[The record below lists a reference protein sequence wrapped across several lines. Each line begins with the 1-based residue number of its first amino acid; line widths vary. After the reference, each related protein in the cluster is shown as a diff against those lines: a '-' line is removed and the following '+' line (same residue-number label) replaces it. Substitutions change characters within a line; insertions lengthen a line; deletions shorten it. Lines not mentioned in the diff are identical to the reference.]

1 MTDLSTP
8 SAARGMLAAM
18 PASDERAGAAGV
30 RAAFDGETPGLSEIA
45 FTGGFYTVLTLG
57 LYRFWYATD
66 LRRQLWHRS
75 SLGGAPFEYV
85 GTVKE
90 IFVGFLIMLTLLTPI
105 YVLFYLSEFYP
116 DDDLGQWAGIGFLV
130 SVFFFSGF
138 ATYRARRYR
147 LSRTLWRG
155 VRFGQTGSAVVYA
168 LRNFGWLI
176 LSVATLGLAV
186 PFWRASQERMRINNT
201 WYGDR
206 RFAST
211 VSGWALMP
219 RFLVYLLPVLG
230 PLAAASANVFLT
242 HPYDFLAEQVST
254 LLVGDQPDP
263 SLVPD
268 LKRVTWSFLWACV
281 GAFLLWPFYRT
292 GELRRFIGRVRLG
305 ETRFRSDLTA
315 WAVYKSYLAFALTF
329 GLTSV
334 IVGLLLYLML
344 SHRDGRVDTQETRY
358 LVITIIGYAL
368 TYWLFGALRLV
379 MLTAPVWGKL
389 VGSVTVEG
397 IEHLDTVSARR
408 DPSSATG
415 DDYAGGYD
423 VGAL

>member
-30 RAAFDGETPGLSEIA
+30 RAAFDGETPGLSDIA

-85 GTVKE
+85 GTVRE

-105 YVLFYLSEFYP
+105 YALYYLSEIYP
-116 DDDLGQWAGIGFLV
+116 DDQLGQWAGIGFII
-130 SVFFFSGF
+130 SIFFFSGF

-176 LSVATLGLAV
+176 LSVVTLGLAV

-211 VSGWALMP
+211 ASGWALLP

-242 HPYDFLAEQVST
+242 HPSDFVAEQVST

-263 SLVPD
+263 SFVPD

-305 ETRFRSDLTA
+305 ETRFRSDLNA

-344 SHRDGRVDTQETRY
+344 NHRDGRVDTQDTRY
-358 LVITIIGYAL
+358 LVMTIIGYAL
-368 TYWLFGALRLV
+368 SYWLFGALRLV
-379 MLTAPVWGKL
+379 MLTAPIWGKL

-397 IEHLDTVSARR
+397 IGHLDTVSARR

>member
-8 SAARGMLAAM
+8 FPMGAM
-18 PASDERAGAAGV
+18 PEAATSDTAPTDGEGV
-30 RAAFDGETPGLSEIA
+30 RAAFDGETPGISSIA
-45 FTGGFYTVLTLG
+45 FAGGLYTVLTLG

-75 SLGGAPFEYV
+75 SLGGTPFEYV
-85 GTVKE
+85 GTVRE
-90 IFVGFLIMLTLLTPI
+90 IFVGFLVMLTLLAPI
-105 YVLFYLSEFYP
+105 YALFYLSEIYP
-116 DDDLGQWAGIGFLV
+116 DDEIGQWAGLGFLV
-130 SVFFFSGF
+130 SIFFFSGF

-176 LSVATLGLAV
+176 LSVVTLGLAV
-186 PFWRASQERMRINNT
+186 PFWRASQERMRINNS

-211 VSGWALMP
+211 AAGLVMLP

-230 PLAAASANVFLT
+230 PLAVAIANVFLT
-242 HPYDFLAEQVST
+242 HPYEFLAAQVRFMSM
-254 LLVGDQPDP
+254 GGQPDP
-263 SLVPD
+263 SLVHAFQG
-268 LKRVTWSFLWACV
+268 VVWTILWACV

-305 ETRFRSDLTA
+305 ETRFRSDITA
-315 WAVYKSYLAFALTF
+315 WAVYKSHIAFAFTVCLS
-329 GLTSV
+329 GA
-334 IVGLLLYLML
+334 IGGLLMAALL
-344 SHRDGRVDTQETRY
+344 SNRYGRVDTHDTRT
-358 LVITIIGYAL
+358 LVLTIVGYAL
-368 TYWLFGALRLV
+368 AYWLFGALRLV

-397 IEHLDTVSARR
+397 IGHLDTVAARR
-408 DPSSATG
+408 DRSSATG

>member
-1 MTDLSTP
+1 MSD
-8 SAARGMLAAM
+8 AAPPG
-18 PASDERAGAAGV
+18 GQGV
-30 RAAFDGETPGLSEIA
+30 RAAFDGETPGLSDIA

-176 LSVATLGLAV
+176 LSVVTLGLAI

-211 VSGWALMP
+211 ASGWALLP
-219 RFLVYLLPVLG
+219 RFLVLIGLSLVF
-230 PLAAASANVFLT
+230 SATVVFWTKFRFLT
-242 HPYDFLAEQVST
+242 TISRDELLDWTFWTSIFAPGELLALFGLFFILPLT
-254 LLVGDQPDP
+254 
-263 SLVPD
+263 
-268 LKRVTWSFLWACV
+268 
-281 GAFLLWPFYRT
+281 LLWPFYRT

-305 ETRFRSDLTA
+305 ETGFRSDLTA

-358 LVITIIGYAL
+358 LVMTIIGYAL